1 MPKGTGGPEKELVA
15 RTTTTGRN
23 VGEANL
29 NVKTRKQDVINSL
42 CIPSKINATF
52 FKRTYLTPKK
62 RVIDIS
68 V

>member
-1 MPKGTGGPEKELVA
+1 MPKGTGGPKKELVA
-15 RTTTTGRN
+15 RTTIGRN

-42 CIPSKINATF
+42 CILSKINAKC

-68 V
+68 L

>member
-42 CIPSKINATF
+42 CILSKINATC
-52 FKRTYLTPKK
+52 FKRAYLTHKK
-62 RVIDIS
+62 TRN
-68 V
+68 